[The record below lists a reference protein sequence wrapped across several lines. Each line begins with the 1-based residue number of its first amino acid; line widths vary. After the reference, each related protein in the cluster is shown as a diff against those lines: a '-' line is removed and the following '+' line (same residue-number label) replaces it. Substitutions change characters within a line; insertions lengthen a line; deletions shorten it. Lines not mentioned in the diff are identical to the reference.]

1 MVIKVTIDS
10 VSMGSL
16 MSRFGKSFTFIWTV
30 WGEWGMIRN
39 IMKTFNVFDFRKFID
54 FKMVALHLI

>member
-39 IMKTFNVFDFRKFID
+39 IMKTFID